1 MRRLLEGEREE
12 LGYYSLCHQ
21 LGGSSDY
28 SRPSWS
34 EEADEVA
41 NMWRERYESEAKKV
55 IVGVKDVSSPL

>member
-12 LGYYSLCHQ
+12 LGYYSLCLQ